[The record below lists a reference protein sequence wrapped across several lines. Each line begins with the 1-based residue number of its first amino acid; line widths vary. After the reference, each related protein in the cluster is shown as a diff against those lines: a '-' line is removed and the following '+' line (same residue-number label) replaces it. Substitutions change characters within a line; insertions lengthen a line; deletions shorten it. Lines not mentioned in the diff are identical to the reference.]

1 MLSICVSTL
10 DRTLAHYILKWSR
23 NWVTQ
28 QLHNVIS
35 MICLRDRGPC
45 RIRITTI
52 TREDINC
59 KTSSSSSSS
68 AAEMAVIN
76 NSQDHIATGSRSF
89 SLSHLSSAVSFIHL
103 FIHDRIDEDDDDD
116 DSKDDDD
123 ELLFCKWPSFV
134 TPPFY
139 HAYYYYYYIMHK

>member
-1 MLSICVSTL
+1 
-10 DRTLAHYILKWSR
+10 
-23 NWVTQ
+23 
-28 QLHNVIS
+28 
-35 MICLRDRGPC
+35 
-45 RIRITTI
+45 
-52 TREDINC
+52 
-59 KTSSSSSSS
+59 
-68 AAEMAVIN
+68 MAVIN

-89 SLSHLSSAVSFIHL
+89 SLSHLSSADSFIHL
-103 FIHDRIDEDDDDD
+103 FIHDRIDEDDDD